1 MSALE
6 LTLRN
11 LAAWSVQVAV
21 LGLAAAALSR
31 LLPIERPA
39 ARLAFGQALL
49 AVILGL
55 PLVQPWH
62 ATAPAVTWSLA
73 FTSSPAS
80 VAPLATP
87 GGAPASPVIP
97 GWPLAAAG
105 LLLLGVSLGLM
116 RVAAGLV
123 RLRSLRRDSRP
134 LDAPPWLLALRDD
147 VAPRA
152 RFLLSDAAG
161 TPATFGLRRPIVLL
175 PPVFES
181 MPRERQ
187 AAIALHELVH
197 ARRADWAVLMAEEV
211 LKAVLFFH
219 PAVHWLVARVRL
231 AREQTVDAAVVHH
244 LGNRQ
249 PYLESLVEMARF
261 AADPRTVP
269 AAPFLRESHL
279 RERVDLLLKEVSM
292 SRFRTLTHLVLTAAA
307 LVLAAS
313 WAASALPLQASKPTA
328 PAGKVAGEAK
338 APATAEPKLV
348 HRVDPVYPADA
359 RTAGVQGIFLI
370 DVVIG
375 EDGAIKNARVAAS
388 APTSERLSEMKA
400 AKGPA
405 KWTPAAQEGD
415 ARLAKAALEAVRQ
428 WRYEPMLKGGKP
440 VDVEATLTVNFRLH

>member
-1 MSALE
+1 
-6 LTLRN
+6 
-11 LAAWSVQVAV
+11 
-21 LGLAAAALSR
+21 
-31 LLPIERPA
+31 
-39 ARLAFGQALL
+39 
-49 AVILGL
+49 
-55 PLVQPWH
+55 
-62 ATAPAVTWSLA
+62 
-73 FTSSPAS
+73 
-80 VAPLATP
+80 
-87 GGAPASPVIP
+87 
-97 GWPLAAAG
+97 
-105 LLLLGVSLGLM
+105 M
-116 RVAAGLV
+116 RVGAGLV

-134 LDAPPWLLALRDD
+134 LDTPPWLLALRDG

-161 TPATFGLRRPIVLL
+161 TPATFGLRRPVVLL

-261 AADPRTVP
+261 AADARAVP

-292 SRFRTLTHLVLTAAA
+292 SRFRTLAHLVLTAAA
-307 LVLAAS
+307 LVLAVS
-313 WAASALPLQASKPTA
+313 WAASAVPLQSAKPAA
-328 PAGKVAGEAK
+328 PAATIAIEDKVM
-338 APATAEPKLV
+338 APSEPKLV
-348 HRVDPVYPADA
+348 HQVRPTYPPDA
-359 RTAGVQGIFLI
+359 KAEKVQGLFLI

-375 EDGAIKNARVAAS
+375 KDGAIKDARIVAS
-388 APTSERLSEMKA
+388 APTAERLK
-400 AKGPA
+400 
-405 KWTPAAQEGD
+405 
-415 ARLAKAALEAVRQ
+415 ALEAK
-428 WRYEPMLKGGKP
+428 KGTP
-440 VDVEATLTVNFRLH
+440 PPRRATRDWPRPRSRR